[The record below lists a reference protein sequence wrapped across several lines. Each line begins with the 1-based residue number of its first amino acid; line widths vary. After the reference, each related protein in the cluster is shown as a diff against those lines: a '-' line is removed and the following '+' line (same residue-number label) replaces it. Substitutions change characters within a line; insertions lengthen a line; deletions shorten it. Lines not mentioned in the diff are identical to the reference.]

1 MKSTPE
7 NKFRCCSHCHQ
18 TLPIEEFYIVNKRTG
33 KRDAYCKT
41 CRRLMNRLRQHPDEQ
56 PAPEA
61 RPRRRTLI
69 CEETDPERRMQL
81 ILQACSV
88 VRESVMRK
96 RMRMREEE
104 GEEK

>member
-7 NKFRCCSHCHQ
+7 NKFRCCSHCYQ

-61 RPRRRTLI
+61 RPRTPDAAHPPGLQRGARERHAQADADARRGG
-69 CEETDPERRMQL
+69 
-81 ILQACSV
+81 
-88 VRESVMRK
+88 VRN
-96 RMRMREEE
+96 
-104 GEEK
+104 